1 MRMKFTIMT
10 AVAVCALSITVA
22 SADGAAEG
30 LRKAAEQ
37 AQRFNH
43 AEVVT
48 TMASAE
54 QQLYIALENLKS
66 LDGQVMPEHPQ
77 ALKAAL
83 DNTVAASL
91 ILTTTMSKLEQ
102 AVRENTELLTQIA
115 QTQAQR
121 LEDEEKTKKNLKNF
135 FKPYEPQTFTG
146 GKDID
151 FAEFGRKLDRARN
164 SKAKENKNQ

>member
-48 TMASAE
+48 TLAIAE

-91 ILTTTMSKLEQ
+91 ILTATMSKLEQ
-102 AVRENTELLTQIA
+102 AVRENTELLAQIA

-135 FKPYEPQTFTG
+135 FKPYEAKRYSG
-146 GKDID
+146 AKDIN
-151 FAEFGRKLDRARN
+151 FSEFGRLITRGGRPQEN
-164 SKAKENKNQ
+164 ENKSQ